1 LHLETYFNLKPKGI
15 SVVIPNYNG
24 SALLNEI
31 LPFVRQALQLT
42 DMLNEIIVVDDCST
56 DDSVSLLKKN
66 HSDVILIQSEVNSG
80 FSPTINKGI
89 FASKYE
95 YLLLLNND
103 VKLDVDYFKYL
114 LKYFDKPDT
123 FGVMGRIV
131 DWENDHIQDG
141 GKYPKFHGAKLKT
154 SGNYIPAENENC
166 DNLYSM
172 YLSGANA
179 LVSAEKLIELGGF
192 DELFAPFYVEDFEL
206 SLRAWRLGWK
216 CYYEHRA
223 ICRHKVSFTIKS
235 ENNKNYINR
244 IYYRNKMFLHAMHLQ
259 GINLFMWYLQLFPE
273 LILRLVTGRLYFI
286 QAISDFFTSR
296 KKINISMLA
305 FEKLARAEGKLLSVQ
320 EVVTSVRES
329 LSEKNIKRF

>member
-1 LHLETYFNLKPKGI
+1 MKPKGI

-31 LPFVRQALQLT
+31 LPFVRQALLPT
-42 DMLNEIIVVDDCST
+42 GMNNEIIVVDDCST
-56 DDSVSLLKKN
+56 DDSVLLLKKN
-66 HSDVILIQSEVNSG
+66 HPDVILIESETNSG

-103 VKLDVDYFKYL
+103 VKLDSDYFQYL
-114 LKYFDKPDT
+114 LKYFDQADT

-131 DWENDHIQDG
+131 DWENEQIQDG
-141 GKYPKFHGAKLKT
+141 GKYPEFHGAKIKT
-154 SGNYIPAENENC
+154 SGNYIPEENEKS

-179 LVSAEKLIELGGF
+179 FVSAEKLIKLGGF

-223 ICRHKVSFTIKS
+223 ICRHKVSYTIKS
-235 ENNKNYINR
+235 ENNKKYINR
-244 IYYRNKMFLHAMHLQ
+244 IYYRNKMFLYAMHLQ
-259 GINLFMWYLQLFPE
+259 GINLVMWYLQLFPE
-273 LILRLVTGRLYFI
+273 SILRLVTGRLYFL
-286 QAISDFFTSR
+286 QALSDFFTSR
-296 KKINISMLA
+296 KKINNSKLA
-305 FEKLARAEGKLLSVQ
+305 FEKISKAEGKLLSVQ
-320 EVVTSVRES
+320 EVVSNVRES
-329 LSEKNIKRF
+329 LADKNIKRF